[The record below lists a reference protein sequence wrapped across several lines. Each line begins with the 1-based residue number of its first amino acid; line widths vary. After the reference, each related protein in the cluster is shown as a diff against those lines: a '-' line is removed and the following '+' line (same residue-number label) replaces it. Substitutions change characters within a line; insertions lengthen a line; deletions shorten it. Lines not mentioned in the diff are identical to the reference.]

1 MAKLKLP
8 KSLLRVLF
16 PKKKK
21 DATQY
26 EELLF
31 PIAEKG
37 EDSKSVNC
45 NVVDDEEAVT
55 PAERVVES
63 TASSSPTVA
72 LSFSFNGN
80 SASVENDESGAENV
94 GLGEDG
100 SARHDRGE
108 LTCTIASRLFSC
120 EGGNDDLRVSERE
133 GALTESA
140 HDGERRS
147 SPILNLNPYSG
158 AIRSDRREL
167 ESEEGRTV
175 AMDNSIIN
183 ESLIDDSIP
192 VINREPSLQQPQLQQ
207 QPPTNMSDRF
217 TSPSA
222 ERARQKA
229 LARQKRILS
238 KCEERL
244 NALTG
249 TATATLEEATRN
261 SAPLNRKTKEK
272 QLKAEKEKRFNSTDN
287 ANRNEEKKKFSTIVF
302 YERPNQSETAP
313 EMNLFSEKVERPLSP
328 ITASSEETPPKD
340 ARAVIDQDGFPI
352 GKAIPAPLARG
363 STPIPFF
370 MLLLDPKSRIFELIE
385 IDDAPLS
392 SSVGDILRLIP
403 AKCTDARLLQMRYV
417 GLCRPSDRVE
427 FIDLRSPAFQKNEN
441 FLTDVARQEQQQQCI
456 LENDLLVAM
465 LDGSSGF
472 QMCKISKPILKNDKF
487 RDMIR
492 RRRRGNG
499 KETMS
504 VQAVQIVNACQEE
517 GANSSPLA
525 AAPITP
531 QEKKEKYNALCKKLE
546 FLSKKLHQVDEEI
559 MAGGVTLLEGT
570 AMAAS
575 HSVALDAETAP
586 THTQEVAYRMS
597 PKMVATELAQHIED
611 IFADHDVE
619 ILAIDADD
627 DDDEESDDGT
637 FVSARSH
644 KSTRS
649 MKSVQSLIETQ
660 MEIVA
665 SRQRSRRQRRNNTSL
680 FESNDDNAL
689 ALQIEAMAVQADE
702 AFEQRHGKKLVQR
715 DDSQEEIY
723 EIPDMPEDI
732 EDSYE
737 EGIDVIPEE
746 FESSD
751 ILNTM
756 KSLTRG
762 STTLDVSNCTPC
774 QKEAFSRNF
783 LNTSTSMGE
792 FPVDFFVTIKC
803 IISSR
808 VWCYYCTCIHL
819 CSVSTMVAATHGRV
833 NEVHVLQYLGCTIVC
848 IAANFAQQRQEK
860 QSVQSPT
867 TPSFGARQIFQSAMF
882 LAFMVNG
889 QRYLAK
895 VAKK

>member
-55 PAERVVES
+55 PPERVVES

-80 SASVENDESGAENV
+80 NASAENDDSEAENAV
-94 GLGEDG
+94 LGEDG
-100 SARHDRGE
+100 SAHHDRGE
-108 LTCTIASRLFSC
+108 LTCRIASRLFSC
-120 EGGNDDLRVSERE
+120 EEGNDALRVSERE

-140 HDGERRS
+140 HYGERRS
-147 SPILNLNPYSG
+147 SPGLNLNPYSG
-158 AIRSDRREL
+158 AIRPDRREL
-167 ESEEGRTV
+167 ESEEGRPV

-192 VINREPSLQQPQLQQ
+192 LINREPSLQQLQQQQQ
-207 QPPTNMSDRF
+207 QPPTNMSDRL

-222 ERARQKA
+222 ERARLKA

-249 TATATLEEATRN
+249 TASATLEEATRN
-261 SAPLNRKTKEK
+261 SFPLNRKTKEK
-272 QLKAEKEKRFNSTDN
+272 QLKAEKEKRLNSTDN
-287 ANRNEEKKKFSTIVF
+287 ANKNEEKKKFSTIVF
-302 YERPNQSETAP
+302 YERPNQSENTP
-313 EMNLFSEKVERPLSP
+313 EMNLFTEKIERPLSP
-328 ITASSEETPPKD
+328 ITASSEEAPPND
-340 ARAVIDQDGFPI
+340 ERAVIDQDGFPI

-363 STPIPFF
+363 NTPIPFF

-427 FIDLRSPAFQKNEN
+427 FIDLRSPAFQKIEN
-441 FLTDVARQEQQQQCI
+441 FLTDVARQEQQQKCI

-504 VQAVQIVNACQEE
+504 VKSVQIVNACQEE
-517 GANSSPLA
+517 GTHPSPLA
-525 AAPITP
+525 AAPTTP

-559 MAGGVTLLEGT
+559 MAGGVTLVEGT
-570 AMAAS
+570 AMATS
-575 HSVALDAETAP
+575 QSVALDAETAP
-586 THTQEVAYRMS
+586 TPTQEVAYRMS

-649 MKSVQSLIETQ
+649 IKSVQSLIATQ
-660 MEIVA
+660 IEIVA
-665 SRQRSRRQRRNNTSL
+665 SKQRSRGKRRNNTSL
-680 FESNDDNAL
+680 FESNEDNAL

-762 STTLDVSNCTPC
+762 STTVDVSNCTPC

-783 LNTSTSMGE
+783 LNTSTSM
-792 FPVDFFVTIKC
+792 
-803 IISSR
+803 
-808 VWCYYCTCIHL
+808 
-819 CSVSTMVAATHGRV
+819 VSTMVAATHGRV

-860 QSVQSPT
+860 QSAQSPT
-867 TPSFGARQIFQSAMF
+867 TPGFGARQIFQSAMF